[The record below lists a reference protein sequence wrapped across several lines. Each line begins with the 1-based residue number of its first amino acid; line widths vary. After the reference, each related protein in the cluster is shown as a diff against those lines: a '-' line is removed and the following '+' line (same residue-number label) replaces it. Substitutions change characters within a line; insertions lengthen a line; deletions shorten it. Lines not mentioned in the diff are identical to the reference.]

1 MKRSRLLVLIVSL
14 SALFTA
20 IVTAFAQTSMSS
32 WPSMAEVNM
41 SSNSPGVYELSLP
54 LPLLDRATESLSDLR
69 LVDADNREIPFALR
83 VRREVDEQKEIGAT
97 LFNVATVGSAAEVSV
112 DVGENAGEH
121 NEIEIQT
128 SGWNFRRRVNL
139 EGSDTGREWRI
150 LRSGAVIFGF
160 ASNNSSV
167 NSNRV
172 SYPASRYR
180 YLRVRVFADELADE
194 GETPAITGV
203 KVMMSVREKGELA
216 TWSVFVPSYQ
226 LHRNRGAHASS
237 WTIDLGGRVPC
248 SRLSVGVQ
256 DQSFSRPFQ
265 VEVVDDPE
273 NVRVI
278 ASGELTRRAGEEAKP
293 LVITFNQEEY
303 ARKLR
308 LLITDYSNQTLTIDS
323 IDAGAPLRQ
332 MIFELKQPATLPLRV
347 LAGNKNASAPHYDFE
362 NELSAKLAKPSTPVN
377 LGSVVSNPS
386 FVPEPLP
393 LTERVPWLIYLVLG
407 ASSLALG
414 WILFNL
420 ARTAMKRLPKEESEP
435 VAEKAS
441 S

>member
-1 MKRSRLLVLIVSL
+1 
-14 SALFTA
+14 
-20 IVTAFAQTSMSS
+20 
-32 WPSMAEVNM
+32 
-41 SSNSPGVYELSLP
+41 
-54 LPLLDRATESLSDLR
+54 
-69 LVDADNREIPFALR
+69 
-83 VRREVDEQKEIGAT
+83 
-97 LFNVATVGSAAEVSV
+97 
-112 DVGENAGEH
+112 
-121 NEIEIQT
+121 
-128 SGWNFRRRVNL
+128 
-139 EGSDTGREWRI
+139 
-150 LRSGAVIFGF
+150 VIFGF

-167 NSNRV
+167 DSDRV
-172 SYPASRYR
+172 SYPTSRYR
-180 YLRVRVFADELADE
+180 YLRVRVFADEVADE
-194 GETPAITGV
+194 DKTPTITAV

-226 LHRNRGAHASS
+226 LHRNRGAYASS

-293 LVITFNQEEY
+293 LVITFDQEEY

-308 LLITDYSNQTLTIDS
+308 LLITDYSNQTLNIDS
-323 IDAGAPLRQ
+323 FEAGAPLRQ
-332 MIFELKQPATLPLRV
+332 MVFELKQPATLPLRV

-362 NELSAKLAKPSTPVN
+362 KELSAKLLKPPTPVN

-386 FVPEPLP
+386 YVPEPLP

-407 ASSLALG
+407 GSSVALG

-420 ARTAMKRLPKEESEP
+420 ARTAMRTIPTQ
-435 VAEKAS
+435 AS
-441 S
+441 TEHANSTKSY